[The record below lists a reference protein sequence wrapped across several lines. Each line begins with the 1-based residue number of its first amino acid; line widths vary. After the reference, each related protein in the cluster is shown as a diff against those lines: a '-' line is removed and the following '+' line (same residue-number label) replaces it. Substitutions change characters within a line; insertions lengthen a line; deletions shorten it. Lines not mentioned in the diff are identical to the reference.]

1 MAAAA
6 EAGSTASVCA
16 AEATRRAAVE
26 RTGLSAVEV
35 WAATMVRPMK
45 ARSAGAMT
53 IIATAIIAMAITV
66 TAAAISVD
74 AVQAIRLIIRAII
87 AVIIATI
94 ICRPIAGADITT
106 A

>member
-1 MAAAA
+1 
-6 EAGSTASVCA
+6 
-16 AEATRRAAVE
+16 
-26 RTGLSAVEV
+26 
-35 WAATMVRPMK
+35 
-45 ARSAGAMT
+45 
-53 IIATAIIAMAITV
+53 MAITV